1 MWDNTSSMSVLRQMR
16 LPEWFDS
23 PTIMR
28 GFAQIFRFKP
38 ISSVGEGP
46 PLVKLFSRRRAVVMA
61 GAFFL
66 FGTCVGLGQT
76 MPQPIT
82 SRAPGMVPPAGHP
95 AGQAPPPAQT
105 TPTVQ
110 GGAAGVSGASNVAGV
125 SSLGQTGYVISA
137 GDTLDI
143 TVYDAQDLSDKSVVN
158 ARGDIYMPLVDHV
171 HVGGLNVEDAQTV
184 IEHALQMGGFVKSPH
199 VRVAVAEYAH
209 GVTVMG
215 EVVKPGIYPISSSQ
229 KLFDV
234 LTEAGGPAATA
245 GQRVTVTHFP
255 AGTQETV
262 ELSYDPAD
270 LVKNDV
276 WVHQGDTVVVA
287 KAGVVYI
294 VGEVLQPSGFVMQDR
309 TDYTVLKVV
318 AMAHGT
324 TKIAKLSQVKIVRK
338 TPAGLTEIPVSLDR
352 ILASKSPDVALL
364 PDDIVFVPKSK
375 GKNAAYTSA
384 DVAVSMISGLGIIAV
399 SRF

>member
-1 MWDNTSSMSVLRQMR
+1 
-16 LPEWFDS
+16 
-23 PTIMR
+23 
-28 GFAQIFRFKP
+28 
-38 ISSVGEGP
+38 
-46 PLVKLFSRRRAVVMA
+46 
-61 GAFFL
+61 
-66 FGTCVGLGQT
+66 

-82 SRAPGMVPPAGHP
+82 SQAPGTVPGAGHP
-95 AGQAPPPAQT
+95 AGQSLPPAQT

-110 GGAAGVSGASNVAGV
+110 GLQGAAAGVSGTSNVAGV
-125 SSLGQTGYVISA
+125 SSLGQTSYVISA
-137 GDTLDI
+137 GDTLEI

-158 ARGDIYMPLVDHV
+158 GRGDIYMPLVDHV
-171 HVGGLNVEDAQTV
+171 HVAGLNVEDAQTV

-375 GKNAAYTSA
+375 GKNAAYTGA

-399 SRF
+399 TRF